1 MKLFVVNEDK
11 TLQTADNPALKLYNK
26 VNDAE
31 ADISNLD
38 IGQLIGTVQ
47 STVPTED
54 FQSFLDYLQRIIPAG
69 TSEGNMLVNQSQIP
83 DVEPEFDS
91 IRGRLTVIE
100 DELPNKADKND
111 LNQLAARVGVNET
124 NIANLSDQV
133 TNVETA
139 VSELADCPGL
149 NCTGTLTE
157 DDIVGL
163 TDCKGTVTGIYD
175 KVGNTTFYPN
185 EDGIVTVELAS
196 GGGDSLPAGTVI
208 PYAGPDTPNG
218 WFPCDG
224 REVSRDEYPALFEA
238 IGTTYGA
245 GDGTTT
251 FKLPD
256 YRESALVG
264 TGTRATGVAT
274 HDEYTLGQFK
284 DDQFAS
290 HCHTRGTMNITG
302 QVALM
307 GNGNNPNDGNRQNYF
322 IPDKAS
328 GAFQVG
334 AAVPNAGFDSVVM
347 TVAQNCGRY
356 LGFNAACCWTGST
369 SCNGATS
376 GGTHGK
382 RIGVNYI
389 IKWTRQGSSEDQ
401 NDIDTIVRNRVMA
414 ALSKANE
421 DLYKNISIS
430 TVSTGITAWGQTYT
444 IQNDGI
450 YSARVQWTTST
461 AIGNTSFRI
470 NGTSRASKPCSNIGN
485 QEYTVTFQLKKG
497 DTITVNND
505 STAYSTFSSFNLNYM
520 GRLDLTAGFPDDWD
534 WGGGTGSGGLTEEE
548 VKELIKE
555 ANKPVQINTIQ
566 WDTSSGITAK
576 ADNFQCYRS
585 GNTVSLT
592 INALEITNVV
602 GSPSNGFGR
611 ILKGLPGSISRVY
624 IQVTNV
630 KNSEFA
636 PAYLCIDQDGY
647 LNIDNNF
654 NKVGDKAWI
663 SITYITKDE

>member
-83 DVEPEFDS
+83 DVAIEFDS
-91 IRGRLTVIE
+91 IRGRIVALE
-100 DELPNKADKND
+100 DEMPNKADIND

-139 VSELADCPGL
+139 VSELADCSGL

-256 YRESALVG
+256 YREVALVG
-264 TGTRATGVAT
+264 IGTSDRTEGV
-274 HDEYTLGQFK
+274 HSPYTLGQFK
-284 DDQFAS
+284 DDQIQ
-290 HCHTRGTMNITG
+290 NITG
-302 QVALM
+302 RVAIM
-307 GNGNNPNDGNRQNYF
+307 GNGVNNAYW
-322 IPDKAS
+322 IPTAAT
-328 GAFQVG
+328 GAFKAGDPVG
-334 AAVPNAGFDSVVM
+334 GNDAVTPN
-347 TVAQNCGRY
+347 VAQNQGRY
-356 LGFNAACCWTGST
+356 LNFDASGSVRTGGET
-369 SCNGATS
+369 R
-376 GGTHGK
+376 GK

-421 DLYKNISIS
+421 DLYKNLQIKLL
-430 TVSTGITAWGQTYT
+430 TGPTAMNQTYT
-444 IQNDGI
+444 VPEDGV
-450 YSARVQWTTST
+450 YVFRANYRVVTTSGS
-461 AIGNTSFRI
+461 IIFVV
-470 NGTSRASKPCSNIGN
+470 NGVQAGVKGLSAAGWM
-485 QEYTVTFQLKKG
+485 EYTVTYELKKG
-497 DTITVNND
+497 DTFLVRPSNDDVPNNVD
-505 STAYSTFSSFNLNYM
+505 NFSTSIYYT
-520 GRLDLTAGFPDDWD
+520 GRLDLTAGFPSDWD
-534 WGGGTGSGGLTEEE
+534 WGGGTGGGGLTEEE

-585 GNTVSLT
+585 GNTISLT

-602 GSPSNGFGR
+602 GSPANGFGR

-630 KNSEFA
+630 KNSEFS